1 MSSEPHDDIRALRR
15 EADHIALDDHVATSA
30 RPAHRVIANH
40 PWTMLRDLGVEDA
53 RVLAV
58 GEDAATLIGLPHTD
72 GYTFRSLVAD
82 ISPRHTPGVAFPVTE
97 RVPKMS
103 DRYDVVIASLPYNDA
118 RLQDPAHVVLR
129 RAAQAKLALL
139 MQHLTRPGG
148 YTVLLASHDL
158 MDNPYPEARQ
168 QLHLGADLLGAVRL
182 PAGTHRQLP
191 GLDLTTDLLVLQR
204 RSKDDASR
212 SQDFERTTT
221 VRLDGRDVEMNV
233 YFDNNIDQVLG
244 SLAAGPLAWGPAA
257 VTVSS
262 TPDRLDRDLAEALG
276 NVTVQGRRLG
286 LTYTSADN
294 PQHRAE
300 PSIADLIRKRDRQTD
315 LPTPRPHPRRARGQ
329 TGLERR
335 PAAHEGST
343 VVVVA
348 SSCRSAEQV
357 DAVGSSPSIRRCG

>member
-1 MSSEPHDDIRALRR
+1 MSSEPYDDVRALRR

-30 RPAHRVIANH
+30 RPAHRVIATH
-40 PWTMLRDLGVEDA
+40 LWTMLRDLGVEHA

-82 ISPRHTPGVAFPVTE
+82 VTPGHTPGVEFPVAE
-97 RVPKMS
+97 RVPTMR
-103 DRYDVVIASLPYNDA
+103 DRFDVVIASLPYNDA

-182 PAGTHRQLP
+182 PAGAHRQLP

-204 RSKDDASR
+204 RSEDAASR

-221 VRLDGRDVEMNV
+221 IRLDGRDVEMNA

-244 SLAAGPLAWGPAA
+244 SLAAEALAWEPAA

-262 TPDRLDRDLAEALG
+262 TPNRLDNDLAEALG
-276 NVTVQGRRLG
+276 NVTVHARRLG

-294 PQHRAE
+294 PQQQTE
-300 PSIADLIRKRDRQTD
+300 PSIADLIREHDRQAST
-315 LPTPRPHPRRARGQ
+315 PAPRPHPRRTHGH
-329 TGLERR
+329 TGLER
-335 PAAHEGST
+335 
-343 VVVVA
+343 
-348 SSCRSAEQV
+348 
-357 DAVGSSPSIRRCG
+357 